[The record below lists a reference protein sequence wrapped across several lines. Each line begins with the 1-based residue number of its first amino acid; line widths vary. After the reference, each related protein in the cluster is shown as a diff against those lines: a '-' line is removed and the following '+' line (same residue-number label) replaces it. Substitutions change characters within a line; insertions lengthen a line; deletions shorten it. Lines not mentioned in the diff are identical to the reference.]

1 MIMQKAQI
9 PDNLIVENLIALRDR
24 LSPRAFNS
32 TGTAINADLAEVVF
46 KINSCLYRENP
57 KF

>member
-1 MIMQKAQI
+1 MQRAQI
-9 PDNLIVENLIALRDR
+9 PDNLIVENLIALRDS
-24 LSPRAFNS
+24 LSQRAFNS
-32 TGTAINADLAEVVF
+32 GGDAINANLAEVVF